1 VSEITET
8 IAVTREV
15 TIAAAPETVWEFL
28 VDPHKV
34 ALWLGESVELDARP
48 GGAFRI
54 GVARGHTA
62 RGEFVELDPP
72 HRLVY
77 TWGWEPGDD
86 TVSSVPPGSSTIEF
100 DLVAEG
106 DATRVRFVHRDLPSP
121 ASAES
126 HSQGWD
132 HYLARLVIAG
142 GGGDAGRDP
151 WLDR

>member
-1 VSEITET
+1 M
-8 IAVTREV
+8 TREV

-77 TWGWEPGDD
+77 TWGWGR
-86 TVSSVPPGSSTIEF
+86 GRHR
-100 DLVAEG
+100 LVGAARLEH
-106 DATRVRFVHRDLPSP
+106 DRVRPR
-121 ASAES
+121 
-126 HSQGWD
+126 G
-132 HYLARLVIAG
+132 G
-142 GGGDAGRDP
+142 GGGDPSSVRAPRPAEPGVGGGEQES
-151 WLDR
+151 LVGELV